1 MPLSNLQWSSL
12 ATCYSLWMET
22 GCLLEGFSGGN
33 VLSGAPSEQV
43 SLKDLA
49 VYTFFP
55 DQLQLGFRFF
65 FYVLHPLS

>member
-1 MPLSNLQWSSL
+1 
-12 ATCYSLWMET
+12 MET